1 MQRIRN
7 FRQTYHFNWYIILWI
22 IALST
27 IFYLFRNWHID
38 KQFIGIVERKSHQI
52 GAQESGKVQTMLI
65 TVGEQVKKDQVLA
78 MLDISDLTTHLSQ
91 LKKEL
96 ASIQEMAS
104 AQRDLYSIT
113 AQRVLL
119 QLDNEASDLMDRL
132 SMIEAKSTELAG
144 LNAEIERLKNA
155 EKAGL
160 GYSRDLSTLIL
171 QRDALASY
179 LREQS
184 KDLEFQKEKLAKTRQ
199 SRKMLE
205 TTDVDSI
212 SKSLLI
218 EQMDYTESLHREVAA
233 TEHRI
238 SLRAILAP
246 CDGYITELFAHPG
259 DIVSAFAPVLILEEL
274 KSQFLDVYIPESSNL
289 EPESGMHVEIFSS
302 RNRTYNT
309 AGTITFVHPGFA
321 QASER
326 VSFRGQLF
334 WARKVRVELPA
345 DHQLI
350 PGEVVNV
357 RLIKRENHKTS
368 FSLFSASANENRDA
382 KSRTQPVL
390 KNMTVPDEL
399 WKHTR
404 FEPSGIAWQG
414 DIGKYLIVSD
424 DTGIP
429 NTSSD
434 HTAFAFLMDETGKVD
449 KTPVQLAGIKE
460 VNDLEAI
467 ASDGDNTFYL
477 VSSQNISKKGN
488 RPKNRESILCVN
500 RRGGKYTVDGKIQ
513 LLSLLLKSYTRS
525 ELINL
530 DLETYSTDG
539 KPLLNIEGAAFL
551 DGALYLGLKEP
562 ISKDGAIIWK
572 LDNVDNLFQNQRLLP
587 GQLSVYGYVRLS
599 DDHNK
604 LAGISDLTFDQNGIL
619 WALSTIP
626 GAEGDDQTG
635 GLHRINRFA
644 DGRLEAIRLCSFP
657 GLKPEGLCR
666 QDDKKFIIIFD
677 NDNAIPAF
685 CVVHKEEL

>member
-7 FRQTYHFNWYIILWI
+7 FRQTHHFNWYTILWI
-22 IALST
+22 VALAV
-27 IFYLFRNWHID
+27 IIYLFRNWHID

-78 MLDISDLTTHLSQ
+78 MLDISDLTTHLGQ

-96 ASIQEMAS
+96 ASLQEMAG

-119 QLDNEASDLMDRL
+119 QLDNEASELMDRL

-212 SKSLLI
+212 SKSLLL

-238 SLRAILAP
+238 SLRTILAP
-246 CDGYITELFAHPG
+246 CDGYITETFAHPG
-259 DIVSAFAPVLILEEL
+259 DIVDAFVPVLILEEL
-274 KSQFLDVYIPESSNL
+274 KPRFLDVYIPESSKL
-289 EPESGMHVEIFSS
+289 EPESGMHVKIFSS
-302 RNRTYNT
+302 RNKEFNT
-309 AGTITFVHPGFA
+309 DGMITFVHPGFA

-326 VSFRGQLF
+326 VSFRGQVF
-334 WARKVRVELPA
+334 WARKLRVELPH

-357 RLIKRENHKTS
+357 RLIKKENHITQ

-382 KSRTQPVL
+382 KSNTQPVL
-390 KNMTVPDEL
+390 KNMTVPNEL

-404 FEPSGIAWQG
+404 FEPSGIAWQS

-424 DTGIP
+424 DTGIQ
-429 NTSSD
+429 NTRSD
-434 HTAFAFLMDETGKVD
+434 HSAIAFLMDETGSVE

-467 ASDGDNTFYL
+467 ASAGENTFYL
-477 VSSQNISKKGN
+477 ISSQNISKKGN
-488 RPKNRESILCVN
+488 RPKSRELIIRVN
-500 RRGGKYTVDGKIQ
+500 RRDGKYIVDGQIR
-513 LLSLLLKSYTRS
+513 LLSLLLKSCTRT

-530 DLETYSTDG
+530 GLEKNDTDG
-539 KPLLNIEGAAFL
+539 KPVLNIEGAAFQ

-562 ISKDGAIIWK
+562 ISKDGAIIWR
-572 LDNVDNLFQNQRLLP
+572 LDNVDDLFQNQRLLP
-587 GQLSVYGYVRLS
+587 RQLSVYGQVRLS
-599 DDHNK
+599 DDHKK
-604 LAGISDLTFDQNGIL
+604 LTGISDLMFDQNGSL

-626 GAEGDDQTG
+626 GAEGDDQIG

-644 DGRLEAIRLCSFP
+644 DGRLEAICLCSFP
-657 GLKPEGLCR
+657 GSKPEGLC
-666 QDDKKFIIIFD
+666 QQGDKKFIIIFD

-685 CVVHKEEL
+685 CVVNMEEL

>member
-7 FRQTYHFNWYIILWI
+7 FRQTYHFNWYIILWS
-22 IALST
+22 IALVV
-27 IFYLFRNWHID
+27 IIYLFRNWHID

-52 GAQESGKVQTMLI
+52 GAQESGKIQTMLI

-78 MLDISDLTTHLSQ
+78 MLDISDLTNQLGQ

-96 ASIQEMAS
+96 ANLQEMAG
-104 AQRDLYSIT
+104 AQRELYSIT

-119 QLDNEASDLMDRL
+119 QLDNEASELMDRL

-144 LNAEIERLKNA
+144 LNAEIERLKKA
-155 EKAGL
+155 ENAGL
-160 GYSRDLSTLIL
+160 GYSRDLSTLVL

-212 SKSLLI
+212 SKSLLL
-218 EQMDYTESLHREVAA
+218 EQMEYTESLQRDVAA

-238 SLRAILAP
+238 SLRTILAP

-259 DIVSAFAPVLILEEL
+259 DIVDAFVPVLVLEEL
-274 KSQFLDVYIPESSNL
+274 KPRFLDVYIPESSNL
-289 EPESGMHVEIFSS
+289 QPESDMHVKIFSS
-302 RNRTYNT
+302 RNKAYTT
-309 AGTITFVHPGFA
+309 TGTITFVHPGFA

-326 VSFRGQLF
+326 VSFRGQVF
-334 WARKVRVELPA
+334 WARKLRVELPA

-357 RLIKRENHKTS
+357 RLIKSENHKTS
-368 FSLFSASANENRDA
+368 FSLFSASANEHRDA
-382 KSRTQPVL
+382 KNDTQPVL

-404 FEPSGIAWQG
+404 FEPSGIAWQS

-424 DTGIP
+424 DTGIQ

-434 HTAFAFLMDETGKVD
+434 HAAIAFLMDETGNVD
-449 KTPVQLAGIKE
+449 KTPVPLAGIKE

-467 ASDGDNTFYL
+467 ASAGDNTFYL

-488 RPKNRESILCVN
+488 RPKSRESIIRVN
-500 RRGGKYTVDGKIQ
+500 RRGEKYTVDGQIR
-513 LLSLLLKSYTRS
+513 LLSLLLKFYARS

-530 DLETYSTDG
+530 GLEKYNADG
-539 KPLLNIEGAAFL
+539 KPVLNIEGAAFQ
-551 DGALYLGLKEP
+551 DGALFLGLKEP

-572 LDNVDNLFQNQRLLP
+572 LDNVDELFQNQRLLP
-587 GQLSVYGYVRLS
+587 GQLSVYGYVRLN
-599 DDHNK
+599 DDHKK

-626 GAEGDDQTG
+626 GAEGDDQNG
-635 GLHRINRFA
+635 GLHRISRFA

-657 GLKPEGLCR
+657 GLKPEGLC
-666 QDDKKFIIIFD
+666 QQGGKKFIIVFD
-677 NDNAIPAF
+677 NDNAIPAL